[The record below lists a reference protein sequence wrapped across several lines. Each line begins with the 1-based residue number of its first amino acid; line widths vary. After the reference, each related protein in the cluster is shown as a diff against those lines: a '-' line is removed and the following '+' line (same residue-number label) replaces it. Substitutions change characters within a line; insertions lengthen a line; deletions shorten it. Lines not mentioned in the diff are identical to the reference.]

1 MNPTLETVINVIVII
16 LVLGIIITIHELGHF
31 LMCRLTGVAVNEFS
45 IGMGPAIFH
54 WKRKETQYSIRLL
67 PIGGYCL
74 MLGEEEG
81 ECVDENGQ
89 KNEHAFPNKPIWV
102 RILIVLGGPFFNF
115 ILAFVVS
122 LVLIGM
128 AGYMT
133 GEINYIAEGSAAE
146 EAGLREGDIITRLD
160 GQRIY
165 DFREVSLYMQL
176 RKSGDP
182 VEVTILRD
190 GETID
195 YTITPK
201 YYEEYGY
208 YIIGI
213 NGGFHLDESGEYY
226 VRTKANVLTDISRSF
241 LEVRYWIKATFMS
254 LKALVTGKVGVNQ
267 VSGVVG
273 VADVMNDTMKEAKAD
288 GGIYSVILNVM
299 NFVILIS
306 ANLGVM
312 NLLPFPALDG
322 GRLMLLLA
330 ELIMRKPVPKEK
342 EAVINIVGFVILFV
356 VMILVTFKDIRNL
369 FV

>member
-1 MNPTLETVINVIVII
+1 MNPTLETIVNVIVII
-16 LVLGIIITIHELGHF
+16 LVLGIIITIHEFGHY
-31 LMCRLTGVAVNEFS
+31 LMCRLTGILVTEFS

-54 WKRKETQYSIRLL
+54 WRKKETQYSIRLL

-74 MLGEEEG
+74 MLGDEEE
-81 ECVDENGQ
+81 ESQDER
-89 KNEHAFPNKPIWV
+89 AYPNKPLWV
-102 RILIVLGGPFFNF
+102 RILVVLGGPVFNF
-115 ILAFVVS
+115 ILAFLVS

-128 AGYMT
+128 AGYLT
-133 GEINYIAEGSAAE
+133 GEINYIAEGSPAE
-146 EAGLREGDIITRLD
+146 EAGLQEGDIITRLD
-160 GQRIY
+160 GSRIY

-182 VEVTILRD
+182 VDLTVQR
-190 GETID
+190 GNETIE
-195 YTITPK
+195 YSITPR
-201 YYEEYGY
+201 YYEDYGY
-208 YIIGI
+208 YVIGI

-226 VRTKANVLTDISRSF
+226 VRTKANAVTDISRSF

-299 NFVILIS
+299 NFAILIS

-322 GRLMLLLA
+322 GKLLFLLA

-342 EAVINIVGFVILFV
+342 EAIIHVVGFAILFV

>member
-1 MNPTLETVINVIVII
+1 MNPTLETIINVIVII

-31 LMCRLTGVAVNEFS
+31 LMCRLTGIEVKEFS

-54 WKRKETQYSIRLL
+54 WKKKETQYSIRLL

-74 MLGEEEG
+74 MLGEEE
-81 ECVDENGQ
+81 ENCEDER
-89 KNEHAFPNKPIWV
+89 AFPNKPLWV
-102 RILIVLGGPFFNF
+102 RMLVVLGGPIFNF
-115 ILAFVVS
+115 LLAFVIS
-122 LVLIGM
+122 LILIGM

-133 GEINYIAEGSAAE
+133 GEINYVAEGSAAE
-146 EAGLREGDIITRLD
+146 AAGLKEGDIITRLD
-160 GQRIY
+160 GSRIY

-176 RKSGDP
+176 RKSADP
-182 VEVTILRD
+182 VDVEILRGD
-190 GETID
+190 ETLK
-195 YTITPK
+195 YTITPQ

-213 NGGFHLDESGEYY
+213 NGGFHPDESGEYY
-226 VRTKANVLTDISRSF
+226 VRTKANVATDITRSL

-288 GGIYSVILNVM
+288 GGIYSVVLNVM

-312 NLLPFPALDG
+312 NLLPIPALDG
-322 GRLMLLLA
+322 GRFLFLLA
-330 ELIMRKPVPKEK
+330 ELIMRKPVPKDK
-342 EAVINIVGFVILFV
+342 EAMINVVGFVLLFV
-356 VMILVTFKDIRNL
+356 IMILVTFKDIRNL